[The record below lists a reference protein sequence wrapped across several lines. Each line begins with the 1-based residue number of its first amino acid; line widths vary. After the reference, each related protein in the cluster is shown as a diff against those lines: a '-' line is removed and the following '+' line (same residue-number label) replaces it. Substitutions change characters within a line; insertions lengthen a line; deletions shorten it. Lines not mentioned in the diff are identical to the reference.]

1 MSEEAKKIIQTIK
14 QGKLP
19 PLNTTVSKGT
29 QSSQRGIDH
38 STFGL
43 QTLNED
49 TQITRVKKH
58 DN

>member
-1 MSEEAKKIIQTIK
+1 MSEEAKKIIDTIK

-19 PLNTTVSKGT
+19 PLNTTSTKGT

-43 QTLNED
+43 QTLNEGANS
-49 TQITRVKKH
+49 QIKKNN
-58 DN
+58 D